1 MVEVV
6 LEVGINASGDLGVAK
21 KLIDLAHAAGC
32 HFVKFQKRDIDLVY
46 SKEELNAPRESPWGT
61 TNRQQ
66 KEGLEFGYKQ
76 YVEIDNYCKHRIPW
90 FASPWDVN
98 SVDFLK
104 KFDVPFM
111 KVPSARATDSQL
123 LCKIA
128 STGIPIILATGGCD
142 CNMVDRSIAMV
153 GRDNIYCIMQCT
165 ATYPGKPKE
174 QDVMVV
180 KTFKEKYP
188 WAKIGFSNH
197 YAGLNAME
205 MAVTLG
211 ADMIEFHATL
221 DRTSYGSDQPASIE
235 PRGVF
240 ELMEKIKLT
249 EQMLGDGVKKIHDS
263 EIPIM
268 KKLRR

>member
-1 MVEVV
+1 MIEIIY
-6 LEVGINASGDLGVAK
+6 EVGINANGDLALAK
-21 KLIDLAHAAGC
+21 KLIDVAHSSGC
-32 HFVKFQKRDIDLVY
+32 QFVKFQKRDLDLVY
-46 SKEELNAPRESPWGT
+46 TKDELNAPRESPWGV

-66 KEGLEFGYKQ
+66 KEGLEFGYKE
-76 YVEIDNYCKHRIPW
+76 YVELDNYCKGKILW

-98 SVDFLK
+98 SVDFIK

-111 KVPSARATDSQL
+111 KVPSAKATDNQFLS
-123 LCKIA
+123 KIA
-128 STGIPIILATGGCD
+128 STGIPVILSTGGCD
-142 CNMVDRSIAMV
+142 CNMIDRAIAMI
-153 GRDNIYCIMQCT
+153 GRENIYCIMQCT

-180 KTFKEKYP
+180 RTFKEKYH

-211 ADMIEFHATL
+211 AEMIEFHGTL
-221 DRTSYGSDQPASIE
+221 DRASYGSDQAASIE
-235 PRGVF
+235 PKGVF

-249 EQMLGDGVKKIHDS
+249 EQMLGDGIKKVHDS

-268 KKLRR
+268 NKLRR